1 MDTTLRVWSVLLL
14 LIVSGRSF
22 SDDVKRLSSKLE
34 NPDEVRKY
42 YDIDSDLL
50 DKADASGVKVAVLS
64 KGFRGAED
72 QDAKVEDFFRKRYLP
87 QSMKLFSEY
96 DVASFG
102 LEGRNEIG
110 RRVAQTIWS
119 LSGLADDGPE
129 FHLYNANGL
138 VAFREAANALVE
150 WGADVVV
157 CTENFSAFGNFDGTG
172 IVNRL
177 VDLAA
182 IGEMI
187 WIQSAGEF
195 ATKVINLPIKV
206 KERKLDQP
214 DPQVKVFADDT
225 EATLTLSWNAYSPG
239 FRRFYGTDKDLD
251 MILYDNK
258 GTEVASS
265 RTRQVEG
272 DAGDGESNFA
282 VEQMTAKLF
291 KDRSPYYIRIRIE
304 NGDFDPR
311 SDELR
316 LTVDTDRRPFFDG
329 QKEQSA
335 IELVDGNR
343 EKSIPVPA
351 DNKWATTVGSTHP
364 FSSEGPTADGRKKP
378 DLVLDG
384 AESRY
389 TDKVAISGPNI
400 AAAQL
405 GALAVLY
412 KANFPRFNRKHWLL
426 ALQRSSLTPKGELK
440 PDRKKSAYF
449 GARSRDE
456 IHDLMEE

>member
-1 MDTTLRVWSVLLL
+1 MVATLRLWSVLGL
-14 LIVSGRSF
+14 LIVCGLAF
-22 SDDVKRLSSKLE
+22 AEEAKRLSSRLE
-34 NPDEVRKY
+34 NPDDVRKY
-42 YDIDSDLL
+42 YSIDSDLVE
-50 DKADASGVKVAVLS
+50 KADVSGIKVAILS
-64 KGFRGAED
+64 KGFRGAEE
-72 QDAKVEDFFRKRYLP
+72 QDEKIDEFFRKRYLP
-87 QSMKLFSEY
+87 TSMKLFADYE
-96 DVASFG
+96 VASFG

-119 LSGLADDGPE
+119 LSGLDTGGPQ

-138 VAFREAANALVE
+138 VAFREAVNALVE
-150 WGADVVV
+150 WKADIVV

-195 ATKVINLPIKV
+195 ATKVLNLPIKV
-206 KERKLDQP
+206 KNGKLDQP
-214 DPQVKVFADDT
+214 DPQIKVYADDT
-225 EATLTLSWNAYSPG
+225 ETTLTLSWNAYSPG

-251 MILYDNK
+251 MFLYDNK
-258 GTEVASS
+258 GREVASS
-265 RTRQVEG
+265 KTRQVEG
-272 DAGDGESNFA
+272 DTGEGESNFA

-291 KDRSPYYIRIRIE
+291 KDRSPYYLRIRVE

-311 SDELR
+311 ADELR
-316 LTVDTDRRPFFDG
+316 LTVDTERRPFFDG
-329 QKEQSA
+329 KKEQSP
-335 IELVDGNR
+335 IELVDGTR
-343 EKSIPVPA
+343 KKSIPVPA
-351 DNKWATTVGSTHP
+351 DNKWATTAGSTHP

-378 DLVLDG
+378 DVVLDG
-384 AESRY
+384 AEARF

-412 KANFPRFNRKHWLL
+412 KANFSRFNRKAWLV
-426 ALQRSSLTPKGELK
+426 ALQKSILKPSGELK

-449 GARSRDE
+449 RARSRDE
-456 IHDLMEE
+456 ISDILEE